1 MRNVLLERGAEPRTE
16 TKHFTAPVTPVQLL
30 ILPFSAKV
38 ISNLKQP
45 LGYCLNASDNAS
57 SV

>member
-16 TKHFTAPVTPVQLL
+16 TKHFTATITPVQLL
-30 ILPFSAKV
+30 IPPFSAKV
-38 ISNLKQP
+38 IFNLKQP